1 MLLLII
7 LQMVI
12 CNWIKTLPDVITLL
26 ESTSNIAVNWFTN
39 NKMVVNPEKFQ
50 ANILNKTESGLTSK
64 SLGIGNQ
71 QMKTA
76 SSVKLLG
83 IQLDDKVNFIYRISN
98 ICRSCVRKPVTHLDK
113 NSNIFKLY
121 DKKDFDKSLRSF
133 RF

>member
-50 ANILNKTESGLTSK
+50 ANIQNKTESGLTSK

-76 SSVKLLG
+76 SLVKLLG

-98 ICRSCVRKPVTHLDK
+98 ICRSGVRKPVTHLDK

-121 DKKDFDKSLRSF
+121 DKKDFNKSLRSF

>member
-7 LQMVI
+7 LQMAI

-26 ESTSNIAVNWFTN
+26 EPKSNIAVNWFTN
-39 NKMVVNPEKFQ
+39 NKMVVNPKKFQ

-98 ICRSCVRKPVTHLDK
+98 ICRSGVRKPVTHLDK

>member
-7 LQMVI
+7 LQMAI

-26 ESTSNIAVNWFTN
+26 ESKSNIAVNWFTN

-64 SLGIGNQ
+64 SLVIDNQ

-83 IQLDDKVNFIYRISN
+83 IQLDDKVNFICRISN
-98 ICRSCVRKPVTHLDK
+98 ICRSDVNQLHT
-113 NSNIFKLY
+113 
-121 DKKDFDKSLRSF
+121 
-133 RF
+133 

>member
-1 MLLLII
+1 MLMLII

-26 ESTSNIAVNWFTN
+26 ESKSNIAVNWFTN

-64 SLGIGNQ
+64 SLVIDNQ

-83 IQLDDKVNFIYRISN
+83 IQLDDKVNFIYHISN
-98 ICRSCVRKPVTHLDK
+98 ICRSGVNQLHT
-113 NSNIFKLY
+113 
-121 DKKDFDKSLRSF
+121 
-133 RF
+133 